1 MLAIRKLAKSTP
13 ARLTSAQP
21 NSITPP
27 VAIIGSTPMRAIR
40 WPVKNE
46 GRNMAMMCAW
56 ITVALSVNW
65 KPQASMASGVADMVS
80 VMTA

>member
-1 MLAIRKLAKSTP
+1 
-13 ARLTSAQP
+13 
-21 NSITPP
+21 
-27 VAIIGSTPMRAIR
+27 
-40 WPVKNE
+40 
-46 GRNMAMMCAW
+46 MAMMCAW